1 MILRKNTLYNRDNKG
16 CIREVV
22 IWYEFDDTTN
32 RSVIKRTSGLL
43 TGKKVNAPDVEITEG
58 KVKRNVLQQTELQY
72 NSELKKYLDKG
83 YKQFEG
89 LDLTPDKLN
98 ELLPLV
104 RTDANGNMKPML
116 CKPIDKTKPEKY
128 NKLWLASTK
137 LDGVR
142 CCLYLKDNEVHTSS
156 RGGQDY
162 DIPAT
167 YIRQDKNIIKLL
179 KENPGLILDG
189 ELYRFGWPL
198 SKISG
203 LCRKEELLDEHKLL
217 EFHCYDI
224 IDEQMLAKDRI
235 CRLMSFKKDIDDD
248 SKLIII
254 NHYEVHNIDE
264 IQALHDEFVSQ
275 GYEGLVI
282 RDPYKEYKCGARD
295 TRMQKLK
302 LFTDSEF
309 RILGIVNGLRD
320 EDMCFLLETEDH
332 TQFKAKPI
340 GDRALKQWYREHIDE
355 LIGKMATVKYFGY
368 TTTEHPVP
376 NLPVMRSVRDEKDI

>member
-1 MILRKNTLYNRDNKG
+1 
-16 CIREVV
+16 
-22 IWYEFDDTTN
+22 
-32 RSVIKRTSGLL
+32 
-43 TGKKVNAPDVEITEG
+43 
-58 KVKRNVLQQTELQY
+58 
-72 NSELKKYLDKG
+72 
-83 YKQFEG
+83 
-89 LDLTPDKLN
+89 
-98 ELLPLV
+98 
-104 RTDANGNMKPML
+104 
-116 CKPIDKTKPEKY
+116 
-128 NKLWLASTK
+128 
-137 LDGVR
+137 
-142 CCLYLKDNEVHTSS
+142 
-156 RGGQDY
+156 
-162 DIPAT
+162 
-167 YIRQDKNIIKLL
+167 
-179 KENPGLILDG
+179 
-189 ELYRFGWPL
+189 
-198 SKISG
+198 
-203 LCRKEELLDEHKLL
+203 
-217 EFHCYDI
+217 
-224 IDEQMLAKDRI
+224 MLAKDRI
-235 CRLMSFKKDIDDD
+235 CRLMSFKKDIDDN

-254 NHYEVHNIDE
+254 NHYEVHNMNE

-376 NLPVMRSVRDEKDI
+376 NLPVMRSIRSEKDI